1 MSSFHSDSDGLN
13 GDLETPIKDSIK
25 DAQMGV
31 GMGDNVNTE
40 SLGVDN
46 ANNEDLVTNVVI
58 NFREGFSND
67 GSSNELEF
75 RPVITKCH
83 QRRLRKSEKKMIL
96 QKDPV
101 LTRGCGNLTIHD

>member
-1 MSSFHSDSDGLN
+1 MRIDVHMSSFHSDSDGLN

-46 ANNEDLVTNVVI
+46 ANNEDLVANVVSWDNI
-58 NFREGFSND
+58 DGKFSDN
-67 GSSNELEF
+67 
-75 RPVITKCH
+75 
-83 QRRLRKSEKKMIL
+83 
-96 QKDPV
+96 
-101 LTRGCGNLTIHD
+101 